1 MAVTGIKTAADVEAA
16 KSASTSTASSDS
28 KTLFNNME
36 TFLTL
41 LVTQLQNQD
50 PTNPTDTSEF
60 TNQLVMYAQAEQQI
74 KTNSYLETLIELTGD
89 SAGAAAVNYIG
100 KEIQM
105 VSNQLNL
112 EDGKASFAYNIAG
125 TAANCTAT
133 ITDTS
138 GNIVGYIDC
147 DTTGKVLNQ
156 VVWDGK
162 DSKGNQL
169 PDGNY
174 IVNVNAK
181 SSSNQALDVAVV
193 TYGKVGNVAVDGD
206 GCYLG
211 VMGSFLDISDVIGI
225 YSQEDYQKTLSD
237 PVSVYL

>member
-1 MAVTGIKTAADVEAA
+1 MLKH
-16 KSASTSTASSDS
+16 SS
-28 KTLFNNME
+28 K
-36 TFLTL
+36 
-41 LVTQLQNQD
+41 
-50 PTNPTDTSEF
+50 
-60 TNQLVMYAQAEQQI
+60 I
-74 KTNSYLETLIELTGD
+74 KTNSYLENLIELTGD

-125 TAANCTAT
+125 TAENCTAT
-133 ITDTS
+133 ITDTT

-147 DTTGKVLNQ
+147 DATGNILNQ

-162 DSKGNQL
+162 DSQGNQL
-169 PDGNY
+169 SDGAY

-193 TYGKVGNVAVDGD
+193 TYGKVGNVCVDGD
-206 GCYLG
+206 GCFLG
-211 VMGSFLDISDVIGI
+211 CDGQFFGYFRCYRNL
-225 YSQEDYQKTLSD
+225 
-237 PVSVYL
+237 